1 MVRPHGE
8 HGPRP
13 GSLLAQIEDADGG
26 SRLGE
31 LDEHAGRGAGME
43 ERDTFPFGAEPGGLV
58 DQPDAGGAAAS
69 ERTVEVVDG
78 EADVMD
84 SGTAFGDELADGG
97 FRMLG
102 LEQLDEGVTGGEAG
116 DAGTIRVV
124 ELDLREVEEIAVEGE
139 DLVERAHGD
148 PNVGDARG
156 TAGNVGHVSALVKR
170 GAGAEF

>member
-1 MVRPHGE
+1 
-8 HGPRP
+8 
-13 GSLLAQIEDADGG
+13 
-26 SRLGE
+26 
-31 LDEHAGRGAGME
+31 ME

-58 DQPDAGGAAAS
+58 DEPEPGSAAAG
-69 ERTVEVVDG
+69 ERTVEVVDR

-84 SGTAFGDELADGG
+84 PGATPGDELADGG
-97 FRMLG
+97 LGVLG

-116 DAGTIRVV
+116 DASTIGVV
-124 ELDLREVEEIAVEGE
+124 ELDLGEIEQVAVEGK

-156 TAGNVGHVSALVKR
+156 TAGNVGHVSALVRR